1 MPNFKL
7 FSLANAYLRV
17 SLTVFSEI
25 LFIRLV
31 MQKQLRLIRVP
42 VVIKRF
48 LLLIGLILSSN
59 PSCLLRRES

>member
-1 MPNFKL
+1 MPNFK

-42 VVIKRF
+42 VVIKPS
-48 LLLIGLILSSN
+48 LLLIELILSSN
-59 PSCLLRRES
+59 PSCLLRREC